1 MLADPFW
8 IVQAAF
14 SNIHFSQDKYSS
26 FAIWIHGADKI
37 CDITTLSIQRTI
49 YTSLTMCYND
59 SAKHNS
65 FLHEV
70 TRSSTTKK
78 STVHPSCLVGVL
90 YDIYRQTNIR
100 STANQPF
107 VRNWP

>member
-26 FAIWIHGADKI
+26 FAIWIHGADEI
-37 CDITTLSIQRTI
+37 CHITTLSIQRTI
-49 YTSLTMCYND
+49 YTSLPMCYND

-65 FLHEV
+65 FLHGV
-70 TRSSTTKK
+70 TSRPAIAGSPRSSMYKLWQKYTCKK
-78 STVHPSCLVGVL
+78 RAS
-90 YDIYRQTNIR
+90 NIAL
-100 STANQPF
+100 SYNTDTDK
-107 VRNWP
+107 